1 MTGIGEK
8 IIVTVRTVARVI
20 DNECNAYVEHRTIQ
34 FPSNMEEQLE
44 ALVEQHI
51 REMSAED
58 VMRIRWPNEKNPE

>member
-8 IIVTVRTVARVI
+8 IIREVGQLTVI
-20 DNECNAYVEHRTIQ
+20 DNVAAPLIFGVTLLAWKANA
-34 FPSNMEEQLE
+34 EEQLE

-58 VMRIRWPNEKNPE
+58 VMRIRWPEEKIPE